1 MSVNILSTNALYGVS
16 ITGGGGTQGIAT
28 SLGVSTGDYQSV
40 KVGANAAQLQQ
51 GGSNVFMGE
60 RVAEMSSNGNNNVA
74 VGYRA
79 AVNLAGDANAVFGSA
94 SAGTLGA
101 QGSSNVI
108 FGCGADVTAA
118 NVSGSVAV
126 GARAAAAGSSTS
138 VGSSATASG
147 FRSVALGSSMRASG
161 IGSFTLAN
169 RLRGYYSGGGSSSY
183 AVQVD
188 ADVLKL
194 ANGGMLGF
202 CDRSLTSV
210 SSAASLDPLDQV
222 PAWRMGLEGDD
233 LVLRSVRGA
242 VVRFV
247 DDYRSSVL
255 NFTGSHFVQWA
266 CPEALVHA
274 LCAVPKTVRDANLA
288 AKRYPLAYTLV
299 QVIEDPKNNNDVDKH
314 NVALSDVE
322 ADDTLPCVATWLSS
336 FNHDD
341 STINRDAASV
351 FGAIAAR
358 QGNGEARRIGH
369 LAFGNGNGNGS
380 GDSSRSRG
388 VAVHAAGDGKVWV
401 HLPPSSASASFPV
414 GTLLTA
420 DPDVPGL
427 ACPQG
432 SLIVMST
439 TVAKTTQT
447 MHILSDTPFQ
457 LVSCTYRM

>member
-1 MSVNILSTNALYGVS
+1 MSVNILSTSSLYGVS
-16 ITGGGGTQGIAT
+16 ITGGVGAQGLAT

-40 KVGANAAQLQQ
+40 KVGMNAAQLQR
-51 GGSNVFMGE
+51 GGSNVFVGQS
-60 RVAEMSSNGNNNVA
+60 VAEMSSDGNNNVA

-79 AVNLAGDANAVFGSA
+79 AANLAGDANAVFGSVSA
-94 SAGTLGA
+94 STLGG
-101 QGSSNVI
+101 QGSSNVV
-108 FGCGADVTAA
+108 FGCGADVTAS
-118 NVSGSVAV
+118 NVSGAVAV
-126 GARAAAAGSSTS
+126 GSRAAASGSSTS
-138 VGSSATASG
+138 VGSLATASG
-147 FRSVALGSSMRASG
+147 FRSVALGSSTRASG

-169 RLRGYYSGGGSSSY
+169 RLRGYYSGSGSGGSSY

-194 ANGGMLGF
+194 SNGGMLGF
-202 CDRSLTSV
+202 CGRTLNSA
-210 SSAASLDPLDQV
+210 SSAASLDPMDQV

-255 NFTGSHFVQWA
+255 NFTGSHLVQWA
-266 CPEALVHA
+266 RPEALIHA
-274 LCAVPKTVRDANLA
+274 LCTVPKAVRDANID
-288 AKRYPLAYTLV
+288 AKRHPLAYTLV
-299 QVIEDPKNNNDVDKH
+299 QVVENENENDI
-314 NVALSDVE
+314 ALSDVE
-322 ADDTLPCVATWLSS
+322 ADDALPRVAVWLSS

-358 QGNGEARRIGH
+358 QGDGEARRIGH
-369 LAFGNGNGNGS
+369 LDFGNGS
-380 GDSSRSRG
+380 SSRG
-388 VAVHAAGDGKVWV
+388 IFVHAAGDGKVWV
-401 HLPPSSASASFPV
+401 NLQPRPGSLSLASYPV

-427 ACPQG
+427 ACPQVTP
-432 SLIVMST
+432 IVLST

-447 MHILSDTPFQ
+447 MTMHVDTRFQ
-457 LVSCTYRM
+457 LISCTYRM